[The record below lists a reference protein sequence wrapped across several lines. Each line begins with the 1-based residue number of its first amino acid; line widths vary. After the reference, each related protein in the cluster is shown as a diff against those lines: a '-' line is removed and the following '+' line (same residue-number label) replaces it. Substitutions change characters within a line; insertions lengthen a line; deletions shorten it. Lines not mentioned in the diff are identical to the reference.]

1 MNPPAKTR
9 ILFVDDEEMILDL
22 LKLSLASMRHEWE
35 MRFVDSG
42 EAALA
47 LIKDQPFDIVVSDMR
62 MPRMSGA
69 QLLNEVMKRFPATIR
84 IILSGYAEQEQ
95 VLKCVG
101 ATHQFLT
108 KPFNLDAL
116 KTTLNRC
123 RRSKARLPNA
133 EIQKLLARRDRL
145 PSIPTVYFQ
154 IVEALQAP
162 DCPAQR
168 LGEIVA
174 TDPALTAK
182 ILQLVNSAFFGF
194 AREISSPDEAVL
206 LLGVGT
212 IRALVLTLHLF
223 SAFKSQTA
231 QDWPIEQIW
240 SHSLRVGRLA
250 RKIAELEG
258 TDQELWEQTF
268 TAGLLHDAGKLLL
281 ADNLATVY
289 LELYSRAARE
299 KLALVELERGAF
311 GVSHAEVGAY
321 LLDLWGLPAPLVEA
335 VALHH
340 APTQAADAAF
350 SPLTAVHVAN
360 VLEAESRTGDSTH
373 PLPTLDTHYLAQL
386 KLEPRLP
393 LWREKTRGL

>member
-1 MNPPAKTR
+1 
-9 ILFVDDEEMILDL
+9 MILNL

-194 AREISSPDEAVL
+194 ARE
-206 LLGVGT
+206 
-212 IRALVLTLHLF
+212 
-223 SAFKSQTA
+223 
-231 QDWPIEQIW
+231 
-240 SHSLRVGRLA
+240 
-250 RKIAELEG
+250 
-258 TDQELWEQTF
+258 
-268 TAGLLHDAGKLLL
+268 
-281 ADNLATVY
+281 NLQP
-289 LELYSRAARE
+289 
-299 KLALVELERGAF
+299 G
-311 GVSHAEVGAY
+311 
-321 LLDLWGLPAPLVEA
+321 
-335 VALHH
+335 
-340 APTQAADAAF
+340 
-350 SPLTAVHVAN
+350 
-360 VLEAESRTGDSTH
+360 
-373 PLPTLDTHYLAQL
+373 
-386 KLEPRLP
+386 
-393 LWREKTRGL
+393 